1 MINIL
6 LFHSDEIMV
15 CGLKLFLS
23 DTNNYKIFVVNDYV
37 KCLDSARFL
46 QKLAQPF
53 VIIAEGKVLDVLQ
66 CERLVEFNQAKLILC
81 DRLAQQNS
89 LLLALNCNSSYISLE
104 QNEPQT
110 LILAIQ
116 CVLAGS
122 IFICPQAKK
131 KLNSCVFQPQLQQR
145 QAIAKLEL
153 VDQQILALVSQGHS
167 HYNISKML
175 NYSALNIS
183 YRLKNIIQKLNL
195 QTKQEAILL
204 ANSIG
209 LTNDFSSSNLQ
220 AV

>member
-6 LFHSDEIMV
+6 IFHRDEIMV

-23 DTNNYKIFVVNDYV
+23 DTNNYKIFVANNYV

-53 VIIAEGKVLDVLQ
+53 VIIAEGEALDAHQ
-66 CERLVEFNQAKLILC
+66 CEGLVEFEQAKLILC
-81 DRLAQQNS
+81 DRFIKQNS
-89 LLLALNCNSSYISLE
+89 LLLALNYNSSYITLS

-116 CVLAGS
+116 CVLSGS
-122 IFICPQAKK
+122 VFICPQAKN
-131 KLNSCVFQPQLQQR
+131 KLDCCVFQPQLQQR

-153 VDQQILALVSQGHS
+153 VDQKILALVSQGYTHS
-167 HYNISKML
+167 NIGKIL

-183 YRLKNIIQKLNL
+183 YRLKIIIQKLNL

-209 LTNDFSSSNLQ
+209 LTHDFIFSDLQ
-220 AV
+220 SV

>member
-15 CGLKLFLS
+15 SGLKLFLGDS
-23 DTNNYKIFVVNDYV
+23 NNYKITVVNNYA
-37 KCLDSARFL
+37 KCWDLANFW
-46 QKLAQPF
+46 QKFSQPF
-53 VIIAEGKVLDVLQ
+53 VIIAEGKVLDVAK
-66 CERLVEFNQAKLILC
+66 CKRLVECDQARLILC

-122 IFICPQAKK
+122 VFICSQAKK
-131 KLNSCVFQPQLQQR
+131 KLDCCVFQLQLQQR

-153 VDQQILALVSQGHS
+153 IDQKILALVSQGHS
-167 HYNISKML
+167 HSHIGRIL

-183 YRLKNIIQKLNL
+183 YRFKNIIQKLNL

-209 LTNDFSSSNLQ
+209 LTHDFISSNLQ